1 MSISSRMSTRLSALG
16 FGRLPSRLPSRL
28 PALAASA
35 ALLVAGLA
43 GPAVAA
49 PSSTEPSSAAAPTAA
64 APAVNLATNPGFEI
78 PASSLADWGSVPGW
92 RCSGGPA
99 EAALTTTAPHSGTSA
114 LAVTPAGDE
123 STGEC
128 VQTVSVQPGTTYTAS
143 AWVRGKFVFL
153 GATGGTDRPTA
164 PAWTESTNG
173 GWQKLTT
180 RFTAAAGATTVKLS
194 VHGWYQQG
202 PFAVDDVRV
211 DGPAPAPATA
221 AASVPTS
228 DKVVFFTVDDGWQT
242 TPEAEQVIAAN
253 KLPITAF
260 PLPMAAANNPDYF
273 RRVTAAPGSSIQNH
287 SVSHTDLTTLS
298 PAAQQVEICDARD
311 SLTRLFGTAP
321 TVFRPPYFAWN
332 ADTLQAAANCGMR
345 TVLTADADFSWG
357 ASNVWHEGT
366 LSPGDVV
373 LMHWTDTLADDLR
386 RALAAAEAAGLK
398 PAGLA
403 SYLR

>member
-1 MSISSRMSTRLSALG
+1 MSISSRMPARLSAL
-16 FGRLPSRLPSRL
+16 
-28 PALAASA
+28 AATA

-43 GPAVAA
+43 GPAAA
-49 PSSTEPSSAAAPTAA
+49 SANESA
-64 APAVNLATNPGFEI
+64 APAEAAAATVNLATNPGFEI
-78 PASSLADWGSVPGW
+78 PASPLADWGSVPGW
-92 RCSGGPA
+92 HCDGGPA
-99 EAALTTTAPHSGTSA
+99 EASVTTAAPHSGASA

-123 STGEC
+123 STGRC
-128 VQTVSVQPGTTYTAS
+128 AQTVSVRPGTTYTAS

-153 GATGGTDRPTA
+153 GATDGTDRPTA
-164 PAWTESTNG
+164 PAWTEDTHG
-173 GWQKLTT
+173 DWQKLTT
-180 RFTAAAGATTVKLS
+180 RFTAGPTATTVRLS

-228 DKVVFFTVDDGWQT
+228 DKVVFFTIDDGWQT
-242 TPEAEQVIAAN
+242 TPEAERFIADHQ
-253 KLPITAF
+253 LPITAF
-260 PLPMAAANNPDYF
+260 PLPMAAAANPGYF
-273 RRVTAAPGSSIQNH
+273 QRVTSAPGSSIQNH
-287 SVSHTDLTTLS
+287 SVSHPDLTKLS
-298 PAAQQVEICDARD
+298 PAEQQVEICDARD
-311 SLTRLFGTAP
+311 SLTRRFGTAP

-357 ASNVWHEGT
+357 ASNIWHEGT

-373 LMHWTDTLADDLR
+373 LMHWTDTLAGDLQ
-386 RALAAAEAAGLK
+386 RALAAAEVAGLK
-398 PAGLA
+398 PAGLT

>member
-1 MSISSRMSTRLSALG
+1 M
-16 FGRLPSRLPSRL
+16 PSRLSSRSASRL
-28 PALAASA
+28 SSRSASRALPRLSALAASA
-35 ALLVAGLA
+35 ALLLSG
-43 GPAVAA
+43 AVS
-49 PSSTEPSSAAAPTAA
+49 PAAAEPAN
-64 APAVNLATNPGFEI
+64 APAPTVNLATNPGFEI

-99 EAALTTTAPHSGTSA
+99 EAAVTTTAPHSGGSA
-114 LAVTPAGDE
+114 LAVTPASDE

-128 VQTVSVQPGTTYTAS
+128 VQTVAVQPNTTYTAS

-153 GATGGTDRPTA
+153 GATGTARPTP
-164 PAWTESTNG
+164 PAWTENTNG

-180 RFTAAAGATTVKLS
+180 RFTSGPTAGTVRLS

-221 AASVPTS
+221 AGSVPTS
-228 DKVVFFTVDDGWQT
+228 DKVVFFTVDDGWQR
-242 TPEAEQVIAAN
+242 TPEAERFITDH

-260 PLPMAAANNPDYF
+260 PLPMPAAADPGF
-273 RRVTAAPGSSIQNH
+273 FQRVTAAPGSSIQNH
-287 SVSHTDLTTLS
+287 SVSHADLSKL
-298 PAAQQVEICDARD
+298 PLAEQQVEICDARD
-311 SLTRLFGTAP
+311 SLTRIFGTAP
-321 TVFRPPYFAWN
+321 AVFRPPYFAWN
-332 ADTLQAAANCGMR
+332 ADTLQAAANCGLR
-345 TVLTADADFSWG
+345 NVLTADADFSWG
-357 ASNVWHEGT
+357 ASNIWHEGT

-373 LMHWTDTLADDLR
+373 LLHWTDTLATDLP

>member
-1 MSISSRMSTRLSALG
+1 MSISSRMPARLSAL
-16 FGRLPSRLPSRL
+16 
-28 PALAASA
+28 AATA

-43 GPAVAA
+43 GPAAA
-49 PSSTEPSSAAAPTAA
+49 ASESASVSSASAASGGAAA

-99 EAALTTTAPHSGTSA
+99 EASVTAAAPHSGTSA
-114 LAVTPAGDE
+114 LAVTPAGDD
-123 STGEC
+123 STGAC
-128 VQTVSVQPGTTYTAS
+128 TQTVSVQPGTTYTAS
-143 AWVRGKFVFL
+143 AWVRGTFVFL
-153 GATGGTDRPTA
+153 GATDGTDRPTA
-164 PAWTESTNG
+164 PDWTEDTHG

-180 RFTAAAGATTVKLS
+180 RFTAGATATTVRLT

-242 TPEAEQVIAAN
+242 TPEAERFIADHQ
-253 KLPITAF
+253 LPITAF
-260 PLPMAAANNPDYF
+260 PLPMAAANNPGYF
-273 RRVTAAPGSSIQNH
+273 QRVTAVPGSSVQNH
-287 SVSHTDLTTLS
+287 SVSHPDLTKLS
-298 PAAQQVEICDARD
+298 PAEQQVEICDARD
-311 SLTRLFGTAP
+311 SLTRQFGTAP

-332 ADTLQAAANCGMR
+332 TDTLQAAANCGMR

-357 ASNVWHEGT
+357 ASNIWHEGT

-373 LMHWTDTLADDLR
+373 LMHWTDTLAGDLQ
-386 RALAAAEAAGLK
+386 RALAAAEIAGLK

>member
-1 MSISSRMSTRLSALG
+1 MSISSRMSARLSALG
-16 FGRLPSRLPSRL
+16 
-28 PALAASA
+28 ACA
-35 ALLVAGLA
+35 ALLTAGLA
-43 GPAVAA
+43 GPATAA
-49 PSSTEPSSAAAPTAA
+49 QPGAAASGGATAPT
-64 APAVNLATNPGFEI
+64 VNLATNPGFEI

-99 EAALTTTAPHSGTSA
+99 EASVTTAAPHSGASA
-114 LAVTPAGDE
+114 LAVAPAGDE

-128 VQTVSVQPGTTYTAS
+128 AQTVSVQPGTTYTAS

-153 GATGGTDRPTA
+153 GATDGTDRPTA
-164 PAWTESTNG
+164 PAWTEDTRG

-180 RFTAAAGATTVKLS
+180 RFTAGPTATTVRLA

-211 DGPAPAPATA
+211 DGPAPAPATG

-242 TPEAEQVIAAN
+242 SPEAERFITDHQ
-253 KLPITAF
+253 LPITAF
-260 PLPMAAANNPDYF
+260 PLPMAAANNPGYF
-273 RRVTAAPGSSIQNH
+273 QRVAAVPGSSVQNH
-287 SVSHTDLTTLS
+287 SVSHPDLTKLT
-298 PAAQQVEICDARD
+298 PAEQQVEICDARD

-373 LMHWTDTLADDLR
+373 LMHWSDTLAGDLQ

-398 PAGLA
+398 PAGLT